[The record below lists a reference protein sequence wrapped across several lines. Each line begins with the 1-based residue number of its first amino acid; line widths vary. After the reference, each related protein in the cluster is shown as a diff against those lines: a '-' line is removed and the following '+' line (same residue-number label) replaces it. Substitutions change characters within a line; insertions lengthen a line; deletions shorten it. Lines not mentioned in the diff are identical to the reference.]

1 MRFLSP
7 HREYVPKEFELMDG
21 MEKILVNLMDVI
33 AKVMP
38 AATAIIGALGL
49 LYAIILGS
57 KYASAGNPEEL
68 QKVKQQ
74 IKNAIIGIFLL
85 FILYWAMYPF
95 ILEVMLPWVKAN
107 ADRMAIAA
115 F

>member
-1 MRFLSP
+1 
-7 HREYVPKEFELMDG
+7 MDA
-21 MEKILVNLMDVI
+21 MEKILLNLMDVI
-33 AKVMP
+33 SKVMP

-57 KYASAGNPEEL
+57 KYATAGNPEEL

-74 IKNAIIGIFLL
+74 IKNAILGIFLL

-95 ILEVMLPWVKAN
+95 IIQVMLPWVKAN
-107 ADRMAIAA
+107 ADSMAIVAY
-115 F
+115 